1 MDTPTLYLTL
11 KTLHIISFTAWM
23 AGMFYLPRL
32 YVYHCQTQVGSEADR
47 MLQTMERKLLR
58 FIMNPAMILTWG
70 FGLWLAV
77 VSDAFTSGGWLHAKM
92 GAVLLMSGVHG
103 LLAVHRTQF
112 ATGHNTKSERY
123 YRILNEAPTIL
134 LIMIVY
140 LVVFKPF

>member
-1 MDTPTLYLTL
+1 MDIPNLYLTL

-32 YVYHCQTQVGSEADR
+32 YVYHCKAVRGGEADI

-58 FIMNPAMILTWG
+58 YIMNPAMILTWG
-70 FGLWLAV
+70 FGLWLAMV
-77 VSDAFTSGGWLHAKM
+77 TEAFTSGGWFHAKM
-92 GAVLLMSGVHG
+92 LCVMLMSGTHG
-103 LLAVHRTQF
+103 LLAVHRSQF
-112 ATGHNTKSERY
+112 IRGDNTKSERY

-134 LIMIVY
+134 LIAIVW